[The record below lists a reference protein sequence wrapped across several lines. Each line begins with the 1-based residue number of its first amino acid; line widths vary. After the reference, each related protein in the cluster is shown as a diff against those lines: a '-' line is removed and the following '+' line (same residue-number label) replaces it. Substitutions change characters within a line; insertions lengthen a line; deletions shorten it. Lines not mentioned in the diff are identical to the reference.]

1 MILIVTPFPLT
12 GCSTPTPIE
21 PPSEEALFCD
31 VVSEPFRY
39 RQEEIDARTAG
50 GWTANLAREY
60 RINLSLEREC
70 KETPPG

>member
-1 MILIVTPFPLT
+1 MILMVSPFLPA
-12 GCSTPTPIE
+12 GCSTPPPIE

-39 RQEEIDARTAG
+39 LQEEIDARTAG

-60 RINLSLEREC
+60 RINKSWDREC
-70 KETPPG
+70 VEAG